1 MRATQALHS
10 SFSPLASRFGRSSAS
25 SDEDELPEAPDMTPW
40 EFSQIDEKRPFPC
53 SYPGCCS
60 FHDADNGYCE
70 EHQWFGFG
78 SRLCRAMNTTR
89 QHLELALLIL
99 IQAAAEVESRYLL
112 LLIAFSLAP
121 VACYSIWQ
129 STGIA
134 TTSAFLLFACC
145 LLLSIGYT
153 TVRLNRMQELSKKLE
168 VQSESLY
175 AKYLQPNMTTLL
187 GDDVQENPFQ
197 RINSLKEHFLEAR
210 RHFEKFNRELCLPLR
225 DFLDAQPG
233 FALSHRVQPAL
244 KSLPLAQEAVAKRGD
259 PNQVLDL
266 LYCEVTFADFDSLSH
281 AWQFLRTRVEGDDLS
296 GVEIAC
302 MYDSFA
308 LAHSDLRCSE
318 LVCRVDGYLAT
329 LRFFVA
335 PLRELQLQVDA
346 VHSLAQQL
354 GLSDARREASHG
366 RPRRHP
372 LLATAMFSMR
382 VIALL
387 AAMYLGG
394 QYFVRYS
401 PSSFRST
408 VQLFNQVFALKQ
420 LEQPGE
426 LPEEHRFN
434 WLPSVVLSLPYLAL
448 ILVLVWDLG
457 SFQAKYRKLKPTQL
471 LYEKYFGVRGRFY
484 SIKVAI
490 LQLLTVLLQAFGK
503 LQILGGIVSLSLQ
516 QSKLSD
522 VLERCFWTF
531 VGFLCLNSLYPSIL
545 FVYPSRKWARLGGA
559 MMDAILDMAYTIT
572 YLVFTL
578 LAIYELGLEQ
588 EISGNFGDEEAV
600 KFTAKLDP
608 ALAFPSD
615 FLGYFAVYYSV
626 AHVCVLRLTD
636 VSLSGKNISNVRE
649 GAFES
654 SRRLQRL
661 SLSGNPLYFLP
672 KKIFWPLKDLQLLD
686 LGRMGLQS
694 VESETFEGLSGL
706 KVLSLSQN
714 ELQQLPNDLLYPMPA
729 LEQLLLGGN
738 IEGRTRI
745 DGNQLEALPAD
756 LFQRS
761 PWLRV
766 LDLSENQ
773 LRALPAQ
780 IFGHT
785 PLLRTLDLG
794 SNDLIELPLDVFEG
808 LSNLQTLDLGGN
820 NWIIELPSGIFAGLS
835 NLRMLDLGRN
845 NLRELPSDVF
855 KGLSNL
861 QMLDLRHNV
870 LRELPS
876 DVFAGL
882 SELQMLYLAW
892 TWLTELPS
900 GIFAALS
907 NLQTLHLQENS
918 LRELP
923 SDVFAGLS
931 KLETLDLGFNWL
943 GELRSD

>member
-1 MRATQALHS
+1 
-10 SFSPLASRFGRSSAS
+10 
-25 SDEDELPEAPDMTPW
+25 
-40 EFSQIDEKRPFPC
+40 
-53 SYPGCCS
+53 
-60 FHDADNGYCE
+60 
-70 EHQWFGFG
+70 
-78 SRLCRAMNTTR
+78 
-89 QHLELALLIL
+89 
-99 IQAAAEVESRYLL
+99 
-112 LLIAFSLAP
+112 
-121 VACYSIWQ
+121 
-129 STGIA
+129 
-134 TTSAFLLFACC
+134 
-145 LLLSIGYT
+145 
-153 TVRLNRMQELSKKLE
+153 
-168 VQSESLY
+168 
-175 AKYLQPNMTTLL
+175 
-187 GDDVQENPFQ
+187 
-197 RINSLKEHFLEAR
+197 
-210 RHFEKFNRELCLPLR
+210 
-225 DFLDAQPG
+225 
-233 FALSHRVQPAL
+233 
-244 KSLPLAQEAVAKRGD
+244 
-259 PNQVLDL
+259 
-266 LYCEVTFADFDSLSH
+266 
-281 AWQFLRTRVEGDDLS
+281 
-296 GVEIAC
+296 
-302 MYDSFA
+302 
-308 LAHSDLRCSE
+308 
-318 LVCRVDGYLAT
+318 
-329 LRFFVA
+329 
-335 PLRELQLQVDA
+335 
-346 VHSLAQQL
+346 
-354 GLSDARREASHG
+354 
-366 RPRRHP
+366 
-372 LLATAMFSMR
+372 MFSMR

-626 AHVCVLRLTD
+626 AHVCTVCRALERVEHSTMPPSLQGSTSSLLRRANRLRLKKCKVVCKALYSPVLLMAIFSLLLSSNSYPGHSKGFGCFPCRCSQMGSFQQLESCGLAGVLRLKD
-636 VSLSGKNISNVRE
+636 LSLSDKNISNVTE

-654 SRRLQRL
+654 SRLLQRL
-661 SLSGNPLYFLP
+661 SLSGNPLHVLP
-672 KKIFWPLKDLQLLD
+672 KKMFLPLKDLQLLD

-694 VESETFEGLSGL
+694 VESETFEGLFGL

-714 ELQQLPNDLLYPMPA
+714 KLQQLPNDLLYPMPA
-729 LEQLLLGGN
+729 LEQLLLGGKY
-738 IEGRTRI
+738 EGDVRRI
-745 DGNQLEALPAD
+745 DGNLLKALPAD
-756 LFQRS
+756 LLQRS
-761 PWLRV
+761 PCLRV
-766 LDLSENQ
+766 LDLSESR
-773 LRALPAQ
+773 LRTLPAQ
-780 IFGHT
+780 IFGQT
-785 PLLRTLDLG
+785 PL
-794 SNDLIELPLDVFEG
+794 
-808 LSNLQTLDLGGN
+808 LQTLDLGQN
-820 NWIIELPSGIFAGLS
+820 SLRELPSGIFAGLS
-835 NLRMLDLGRN
+835 NLQTLDLKGNFLIRK
-845 NLRELPSDVF
+845 LPSGIFQD
-855 KGLSNL
+855 LSNL
-861 QMLDLRHNV
+861 QALNLHDIS

-882 SELQMLYLAW
+882 SNLQMLH
-892 TWLTELPS
+892 LTD
-900 GIFAALS
+900 
-907 NLQTLHLQENS
+907 NS

-931 KLETLDLGFNWL
+931 KLQTLDLGFNWL
-943 GELRSD
+943 GELPPDVFVKVLSGLSRLSHLQTLDLRSNFLSKLPPDALRRSFVGLSNVQAINLWGNFLGTMPAEGLANVFASLNHNVKTLDLGFNFLGQLHPEVPANLFAGLGNLQNLSLKGNALGEVSTEVLEALFASLANLKTLDLQYNSLREVRVEVFAHLKNLERLELGFNSFGELPSEVFIKLFADLSHLQNLTICSDQAAQCAGCNLLPQHIVNLVHRTRACKTRTRDALRRANWTLEEYHRYLSNQSSPK

>member
-1 MRATQALHS
+1 
-10 SFSPLASRFGRSSAS
+10 
-25 SDEDELPEAPDMTPW
+25 
-40 EFSQIDEKRPFPC
+40 
-53 SYPGCCS
+53 
-60 FHDADNGYCE
+60 
-70 EHQWFGFG
+70 
-78 SRLCRAMNTTR
+78 
-89 QHLELALLIL
+89 
-99 IQAAAEVESRYLL
+99 
-112 LLIAFSLAP
+112 
-121 VACYSIWQ
+121 
-129 STGIA
+129 
-134 TTSAFLLFACC
+134 
-145 LLLSIGYT
+145 
-153 TVRLNRMQELSKKLE
+153 
-168 VQSESLY
+168 
-175 AKYLQPNMTTLL
+175 
-187 GDDVQENPFQ
+187 
-197 RINSLKEHFLEAR
+197 
-210 RHFEKFNRELCLPLR
+210 
-225 DFLDAQPG
+225 
-233 FALSHRVQPAL
+233 
-244 KSLPLAQEAVAKRGD
+244 
-259 PNQVLDL
+259 
-266 LYCEVTFADFDSLSH
+266 
-281 AWQFLRTRVEGDDLS
+281 
-296 GVEIAC
+296 
-302 MYDSFA
+302 
-308 LAHSDLRCSE
+308 
-318 LVCRVDGYLAT
+318 
-329 LRFFVA
+329 
-335 PLRELQLQVDA
+335 
-346 VHSLAQQL
+346 
-354 GLSDARREASHG
+354 
-366 RPRRHP
+366 
-372 LLATAMFSMR
+372 MFSMR

-626 AHVCVLRLTD
+626 AHVCTVCRALEGVGRSTMPPSLQGSTSSLLRRASLLRLKKCKVVCKALYSPVLLIAIFSLLLSSNSYPGHSKDFGCFPCHCSKDFGDFQQLESCGLAGVLRLTD

-882 SELQMLYLAW
+882 S
-892 TWLTELPS
+892 
-900 GIFAALS
+900 
-907 NLQTLHLQENS
+907 
-918 LRELP
+918 
-923 SDVFAGLS
+923 

-943 GELRSD
+943 GELRSDVFVKVLSGLSRLSHLQTLDLRSN

>member
-1 MRATQALHS
+1 MNLSLLDDFGSLSSALRSAHLKDLVFDLSGCGQVSSEVRMELYQSVQYLRWRRSDVWVNIEGLYPSRGNRWPRLWPLRAPHGMRATQALRG

-25 SDEDELPEAPDMTPW
+25 SDEDELPEAPDMTPPD
-40 EFSQIDEKRPFPC
+40 FSQIDEKRPFPC
-53 SYPGCCS
+53 SHPGCCS
-60 FHDADNGYCE
+60 FHDAENGYCE

-78 SRLCRAMNTTR
+78 SRLCHAMNTTR

-129 STGIA
+129 STGI
-134 TTSAFLLFACC
+134 TTTAVFLLFACC
-145 LLLSIGYT
+145 VLLSIGYT

-175 AKYLQPNMTTLL
+175 AKYLQPNMTTLF
-187 GDDVQENPFQ
+187 GDDVQENPIQ

-210 RHFEKFNRELCLPLR
+210 RCFEKFNRELCLPLR
-225 DFLDAQPG
+225 DFLNSQPA
-233 FALSHRVQPAL
+233 FALSHRVQPVL

-329 LRFFVA
+329 IRFFVA

-346 VHSLAQQL
+346 VHRLAQQL
-354 GLSDARREASHG
+354 GLSDARSEAFHG
-366 RPRRHP
+366 RPRSRHP
-372 LLATAMFSMR
+372 LLVTAVFSMR
-382 VIALL
+382 VVALF

-408 VQLFNQVFALKQ
+408 VQLFNLVFALKQ
-420 LEQPGE
+420 LEHPDE
-426 LPEEHRFN
+426 LPEEHWFN
-434 WLPSVVLSLPYLAL
+434 WLPSLVLSLPYLAL

-484 SIKVAI
+484 SMKVAI

-503 LQILGGIVSLSLQ
+503 LQLLGGIVSLSLQ

-522 VLERCFWTF
+522 VFARCFWTF
-531 VGFLCLNSLYPSIL
+531 VGFLCLNSLYPSVL
-545 FVYPSRKWARLGGA
+545 LAYPSRKWARLGGA

-626 AHVCVLRLTD
+626 AHVCTVCRALERVEHSTMPPSLQGSTSSLLRRANRLRLKKCKVVCKALHPICQLAMFLVFCSVL
-636 VSLSGKNISNVRE
+636 VSISLE
-649 GAFES
+649 PF
-654 SRRLQRL
+654 
-661 SLSGNPLYFLP
+661 
-672 KKIFWPLKDLQLLD
+672 
-686 LGRMGLQS
+686 GL
-694 VESETFEGLSGL
+694 FC
-706 KVLSLSQN
+706 VL
-714 ELQQLPNDLLYPMPA
+714 
-729 LEQLLLGGN
+729 
-738 IEGRTRI
+738 
-745 DGNQLEALPAD
+745 
-756 LFQRS
+756 FF
-761 PWLRV
+761 V
-766 LDLSENQ
+766 
-773 LRALPAQ
+773 
-780 IFGHT
+780 
-785 PLLRTLDLG
+785 
-794 SNDLIELPLDVFEG
+794 V
-808 LSNLQTLDLGGN
+808 
-820 NWIIELPSGIFAGLS
+820 
-835 NLRMLDLGRN
+835 
-845 NLRELPSDVF
+845 V
-855 KGLSNL
+855 
-861 QMLDLRHNV
+861 
-870 LRELPS
+870 
-876 DVFAGL
+876 
-882 SELQMLYLAW
+882 
-892 TWLTELPS
+892 
-900 GIFAALS
+900 
-907 NLQTLHLQENS
+907 
-918 LRELP
+918 
-923 SDVFAGLS
+923 
-931 KLETLDLGFNWL
+931 
-943 GELRSD
+943 GEIAM